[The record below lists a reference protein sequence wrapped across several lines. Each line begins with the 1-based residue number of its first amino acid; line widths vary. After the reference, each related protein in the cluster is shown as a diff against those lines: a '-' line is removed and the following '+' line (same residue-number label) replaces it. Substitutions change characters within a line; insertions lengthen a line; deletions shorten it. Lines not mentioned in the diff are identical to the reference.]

1 MFGLC
6 LPTGSVY
13 LVYNNGKKENIMNTD
28 LAKPK
33 KEILNDKYILEW
45 VKQKGY
51 KNIKSISYERNG
63 KKTIVEMYEYYAE
76 HGEELEKNV

>member
-28 LAKPK
+28 LEKPK
-33 KEILNDKYILEW
+33 KEILNNKYILEW
-45 VKQKGY
+45 VKTKGY
-51 KNIKSISYERNG
+51 KNIKSICYERNG
-63 KKTIVEMYEYYAE
+63 KKATIEMYEYYAE